1 MLGRCMLFP
10 LFAPIVPLPFKL
22 APIRKGFGVEVVDFD
37 FERAPTLEAI
47 ETLRSA
53 LLEHGLLLFRGRTLE
68 PELQVAFTLALGGG
82 VHRCSPPT
90 RAIPAFPE
98 IFRVANQAGQ
108 GNLNNGRYWHC
119 DGAYLETPTAVT
131 LHHIIRPTADGDTL
145 YANLAGACERLRP
158 RDRALL
164 EGMKTI
170 SQVPTVSHRLV
181 RKHPST
187 GRTILYVNLEP
198 MAQIVDQAGAAHP
211 ELVAFLREH
220 LNRGCYRHKWRAGD
234 LVVVDNFAA
243 AHCAT
248 PAHPSALRVLHR
260 TTVPGQRVWW
270 HAADPSLPTVP
281 DVAEPPS

>member
-1 MLGRCMLFP
+1 MT
-10 LFAPIVPLPFKL
+10 APLPFAL
-22 APIRKGFGVEVVDFD
+22 TPIRKGFGVEVVGFD
-37 FERAPTLEAI
+37 FGRAPSLEAVQA
-47 ETLRSA
+47 LRGA

-68 PELQVAFTLALGGG
+68 PALQVAFTLALGGG

-98 IFRVANQAGQ
+98 IFRVANRADQ

-131 LHHIIRPTADGDTL
+131 LHHIIRPTPDGDTL
-145 YANLAGACERLRP
+145 YANLADAYERLRP
-158 RDRALL
+158 RDRTLL

-170 SQVPTVSHRLV
+170 SQVPAVAHALV
-181 RKHPST
+181 RKHPVT
-187 GRTILYVNLEP
+187 GRAILYVNLEP
-198 MAQIVDQAGAAHP
+198 KARIVDQAGAAHP
-211 ELVAFLREH
+211 ELAVFLREH

-234 LVVVDNFAA
+234 LVVVDNFAG

-248 PAHPSALRVLHR
+248 PANPSALRVLHR

-270 HAADPSLPTVP
+270 RAADAAMPASTVP
-281 DVAEPPS
+281 EVAEPPS

>member
-1 MLGRCMLFP
+1 LT
-10 LFAPIVPLPFKL
+10 APLPFEL
-22 APIRKGFGVEVVDFD
+22 TPLRKGFGVEVVGFD
-37 FERAPTLEAI
+37 FERAPSLEMVQA
-47 ETLRSA
+47 LRGA

-68 PELQVAFTLALGGG
+68 PALQVAFTLALGGG

-90 RAIPAFPE
+90 RAIPTFPE
-98 IFRVANQAGQ
+98 IFRVANRAEQ

-145 YANLAGACERLRP
+145 YANLSDAYERLRP
-158 RDRALL
+158 RDRTLL

-170 SQVPTVSHRLV
+170 SQVATVAHGLV
-181 RKHPST
+181 RKHPVT

-198 MAQIVDQAGAAHP
+198 KARIVDRAGTAHP
-211 ELVAFLREH
+211 ELVVFLREH

-234 LVVVDNFAA
+234 LVVVDNFAG

-248 PAHPSALRVLHR
+248 PANPGALRVLHR

-270 HAADPSLPTVP
+270 NGADAAMPAAAVP